1 MGDPESP
8 VGSKPYADED
18 KIHLFLAYFGL
29 LALIPFFMFK
39 DKQADPQ
46 KEYVY
51 WHGREGLAFA
61 VVAIVAWI
69 IGVFAS
75 IILGMLVG
83 ALTLGIG
90 SLLSPCIMCVL
101 FVLVLAV
108 NIMAWVKAFKGEKW
122 EIPLVHKIAE
132 MFG

>member
-1 MGDPESP
+1 MGDAEPP

-18 KIHLFLAYFGL
+18 KIHLFLAYFFL

-51 WHGREGLAFA
+51 WHGRQGLAFA
-61 VVAIVAWI
+61 AVAIVASI
-69 IGVFAS
+69 IGFFGS
-75 IILGMLVG
+75 IMISV
-83 ALTLGIG
+83 LTLGIG
-90 SLLSPCIMCVL
+90 GILHPCIMCVL
-101 FVLVLAV
+101 FVLFLAV
-108 NIMAWVKAFKGEKW
+108 NIVAWVKAFEGEKW